1 MSGNPFRRV
10 RTGEPLDISAAA
22 WNATMDIVEASRKGT
37 GKQSPGNKK
46 TDATTILVANT
57 TSGFLPRFSVLGLAG
72 PLCTPQQDFDV
83 FANEMVFRGVSP
95 SDSKF
100 AILLADAETGQAVS
114 ACVDGVCIAKIKSDD
129 DTVDTCDVI
138 EGETGYLKSGG
149 KIDVL
154 WIEPPGNPEKPR
166 WAIVRLGGGSGA
178 AAAPAAPVL
187 YGTIMEDVPP
197 TDHSDVDY
205 RFGKVSVLGKT
216 YGPTDSNES
225 VNDGNPIV
233 YDYCVCLET
242 SFESDEYLIQNTFV
256 KLTGPYKMD
265 DPDADPESEEPP
277 DQVDF
282 YVAVE
287 IDREYIAEIDSDIY
301 KSTDSTIQVGGHSF
315 KVFGDLIPPDS
326 YIPAGF
332 GVRVRRTTGTTV
344 PRLCVIAGKCP
355 AKIQEEQ

>member
-1 MSGNPFRRV
+1 MRNRRRGKPMSDVVLFGRDLAMRTKTHVERTPVASPLRNKNRIGVAADLFSPVVLVGGWEKIIENGGENGGENSAESGWVARCRR
-10 RTGEPLDISAAA
+10 L
-22 WNATMDIVEASRKGT
+22 W
-37 GKQSPGNKK
+37 Q
-46 TDATTILVANT
+46 DATT
-57 TSGFLPRFSVLGLAG
+57 GKYDP
-72 PLCTPQQDFDV
+72 
-83 FANEMVFRGVSP
+83 
-95 SDSKF
+95 
-100 AILLADAETGQAVS
+100 AD
-114 ACVDGVCIAKIKSDD
+114 
-129 DTVDTCDVI
+129 
-138 EGETGYLKSGG
+138 
-149 KIDVL
+149 
-154 WIEPPGNPEKPR
+154 WNPEVSELYDPTADGEPASLPGDRVWAVYRGR
-166 WAIVRLGGGSGA
+166 WEVVSSPGGG
-178 AAAPAAPVL
+178 APAAPVL

-216 YGPTDSNES
+216 YRPTDSNES